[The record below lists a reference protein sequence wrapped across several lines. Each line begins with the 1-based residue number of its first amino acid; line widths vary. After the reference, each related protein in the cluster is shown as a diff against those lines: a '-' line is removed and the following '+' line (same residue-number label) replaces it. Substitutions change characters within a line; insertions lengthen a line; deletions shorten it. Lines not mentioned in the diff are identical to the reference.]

1 MIARVK
7 SDHDLE
13 IELAIGSDRNL
24 ENADDRGQ
32 VIGSDRNLENA
43 DDRGQVIESD
53 RNRETA
59 SDPGQEIVS
68 GSDPDQRTAGSVE
81 GLDRMIGSAHVID
94 AIAVAHSH
102 VIASDQSV
110 QSDLRPI
117 LHPQQIHL
125 DLNL

>member
-1 MIARVK
+1 MIDREDRGRVIARVK

-32 VIGSDRNLENA
+32 VTER
-43 DDRGQVIESD
+43 D

-117 LHPQQIHL
+117 LHPHQIHL